1 MQVSFPG
8 GKFDPSDRDE
18 VHTALRE
25 THEEVGLPPE
35 QVTVLGMLPDAIAR
49 NGGNGRETVVTPI
62 VGYVGSLQQLSLTP
76 NLSEVAYCFTV
87 PVSRLRDTQHRDLFK
102 GTPRFLMDKADDHI
116 WGFTG
121 YVLSRFLKS
130 VEDFSGPLKE
140 ERR

>member
-8 GKFDPSDRDE
+8 GKVDPSDRDE
-18 VHTALRE
+18 EHTALRE

-35 QVTVLGMLPDAIAR
+35 RVTVLGLLPDAIAR

-62 VGYVGSLQQLSLTP
+62 VGYVGSLQELSLTP
-76 NLSEVAYCFTV
+76 NESEVEYVFTV
-87 PVSRLRDTQHRDLFK
+87 PVARLRDAACRDTFK
-102 GTPRFLMDKADDHI
+102 GTPRFLMNEPDDHI

-130 VEDFSGPLKE
+130 VDDFEGPMKE